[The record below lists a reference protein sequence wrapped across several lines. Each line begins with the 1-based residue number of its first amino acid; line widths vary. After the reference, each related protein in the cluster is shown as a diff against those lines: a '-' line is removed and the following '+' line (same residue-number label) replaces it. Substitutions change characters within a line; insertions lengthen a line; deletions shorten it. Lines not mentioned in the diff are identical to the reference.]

1 MKEDN
6 EVGAG
11 LQEALYWRMDMVMSE
26 WVSVSVCVCVC
37 VSVCVLGVDNNDI
50 SDIE

>member
-11 LQEALYWRMDMVMSE
+11 LQEGLYWRLDMVMSE
-26 WVSVSVCVCVC
+26 WVCVCVCVW

>member
-11 LQEALYWRMDMVMSE
+11 LQEGLYWRLDMVMSE
-26 WVSVSVCVCVC
+26 WVSVC
-37 VSVCVLGVDNNDI
+37 VCVLGVDNNDI

>member
-11 LQEALYWRMDMVMSE
+11 LQEGLYWRLDMVMSE
-26 WVSVSVCVCVC
+26 W
-37 VSVCVLGVDNNDI
+37 VCVLGVDNNDI